1 MKSPKGFM
9 SWVANVGLAE
19 AARDDFTI
27 VTSTVPCTSVAVFTR
42 SLFAGPCVEL
52 SREAVKTVP
61 TRGVV
66 VLAKNA
72 NVATGERGLQ
82 NASEVRQLSALV
94 SGVEPEELIISST
107 GVIGVQYPMDEVR
120 HGIKAITSQGTPLD
134 GAAVARAIMTT
145 DTRPKVATRR
155 VGEATILGVAKGVGM
170 IEPNMATMLSY
181 VFTDAAVEQS
191 ELERIFRRVV
201 ELTYNSVSIDTDTS
215 TSDTAVILANG
226 LAGTVELN
234 DFEQALLEVCTDLV
248 IKIARDGEGASKL
261 IRVNVTSAASEGDA
275 RKVAKEVVNSP
286 LVKTMVHGADPNWGR
301 ILMAIGKC
309 DRTVNIDP
317 QRVSV
322 TFGQQRVYPVSGG
335 QLDAVRLREHLMG
348 TDVHIGIDLAV
359 GKSKWT
365 VYGCDLTE
373 GYIRINADYTT

>member
-1 MKSPKGFM
+1 MKSPEGFK

-19 AARDDFTI
+19 ATRDDFTM
-27 VTSTVPCTSVAVFTR
+27 VTSTVPCTSVSVFTK

-52 SREAVKTVP
+52 SRDAVKTVP

-82 NASEVRQLSALV
+82 NASEVRRLSALI
-94 SGVEPEELIISST
+94 SGVKPEELVISST

-120 HGIKAITSQGTPLD
+120 HGVKSITSEGTPLD
-134 GAAVARAIMTT
+134 GEAVARAIMTT
-145 DTRPKVATRR
+145 DTQPKVVSRR

-226 LAGTVELN
+226 LAGVVELN
-234 DFEQALLEVCTDLV
+234 EFEQALLEVCTKLV
-248 IKIARDGEGASKL
+248 IMIASDGEGASKL
-261 IRVNVTSAASEGDA
+261 IRVKVTGAASEGDA

-301 ILMAIGKC
+301 ILMAVGKC
-309 DRTVNIDP
+309 DEQVNIDP
-317 QRVSV
+317 RSVSV
-322 TFGQQRVYPVSGG
+322 TFGQQQVYPVNGDG
-335 QLDAVRLREHLMG
+335 PDAARLREHLMG
-348 TDVHIGIDLAV
+348 SDVHIGIDLAV
-359 GKSKWT
+359 GKNEWT